1 MLIPIYAIKKK
12 RLLYNK
18 QLYFNLLQQQTC
30 THKADIY
37 ATQLRIQ
44 ELDSAYIDVRRNPKK
59 KKTVIL

>member
-1 MLIPIYAIKKK
+1 MLIPIYAINKK

-44 ELDSAYIDVRRNPKK
+44 ELDSAYIDVGHNSRNMY
-59 KKTVIL
+59 TA